1 MSLVYLETSVKV
13 RMELQCYFQV
23 PDHSIRT
30 QSSPFIIDL
39 GPSLFFKLMR
49 NLVWMHWVF
58 FLRLLLISR
67 EAFPEYQSVWGRGV
81 AQRAAGSAGPLG
93 RPSPPRT
100 RCWPEGL
107 LRRQSP
113 HPTSFLLPLCQAPSF
128 LGE

>member
-39 GPSLFFKLMR
+39 GPNLFFKLMR

-58 FLRLLLISR
+58 F
-67 EAFPEYQSVWGRGV
+67 F
-81 AQRAAGSAGPLG
+81 
-93 RPSPPRT
+93 
-100 RCWPEGL
+100 
-107 LRRQSP
+107 
-113 HPTSFLLPLCQAPSF
+113 PSF
-128 LGE
+128 FINFPQSLS

>member
-39 GPSLFFKLMR
+39 GPNLFFKLMR

-58 FLRLLLISR
+58 FFLHFLLISPK
-67 EAFPEYQSVWGRGV
+67 AFPEYKSIWGRDV
-81 AQRAAGSAGPLG
+81 A
-93 RPSPPRT
+93 
-100 RCWPEGL
+100 
-107 LRRQSP
+107 
-113 HPTSFLLPLCQAPSF
+113 
-128 LGE
+128 